1 MAPQH
6 VGQTAN
12 RQDEEDARQIAQ
24 LLNGENPG
32 SLEDILNRP
41 LDPGEKA
48 DDAINF
54 EDISDDD
61 LAEEEEGWG
70 GLWYDGMSDQGSD
83 GGRGREGVADG
94 GGDGGGDV
102 LGAIIQE
109 GNLPVE
115 GGAVAADGYDFDDL
129 FGDFGDD
136 LNGNDLGGA
145 NGAPLT
151 FDFVGNCG
159 IDDQPPESSATL
171 SDLARDGEAI
181 GAETN
186 LFRDVNFGSKG
197 KGKGAISIYIP
208 PPAGN
213 PEELLASLWPE
224 FDRHAPPK
232 FTSMLPP
239 KSAQFVGKTPLK
251 PPKPLRPTKIS
262 LEIDMDQE
270 KLFRMSCSTTTNFQ
284 RTPRED
290 AELRGIVLIEDPND
304 KEEESGDD
312 EGGVALE
319 AGHGPI
325 SGISQIDIEL
335 ACQDW
340 DAMLDAESLDTEPGA
355 VLAPANKRPREDATL
370 SEGDDEWLQAFG
382 ASQTP
387 AKRQKVNVDG
397 PSYLQLGQKRSGE
410 DDLFGESDDDWEQE
424 FGASLAPTMQL
435 QKEMPAASSK
445 LMRNELNLFEV
456 PWSLDDPERATAR
469 IAKHVTLDL
478 NDPNLLVDIHK
489 PTAASK
495 HRRRYGG
502 VTKRYLSGS
511 LTKDLSKRYNISN
524 DHAYE
529 QLKENQSKVRS
540 VIGNLTVEHSMPAL
554 RLQYPYYKTRLGVRE
569 ARSFHRPILSFRPNE
584 MVRFSKPA
592 SFKKK
597 YIKGRDTKSIFK
609 TTKDL
614 SLADN
619 SHVLLLEY
627 SEEYPT
633 MMSNFGMHN
642 RVINY
647 YRRKSEEDTSRPK
660 LELGETA
667 VLLPQDKSPFSIF
680 GTVDPGQV
688 TPTLYNAMFRAPIF
702 KQQAKPSDF
711 LVIRNTTGVDGSFWY
726 IRNIQNLYVVGQEL
740 PSVEVP
746 GPHARKVT
754 TTAKNRLKMISYR
767 KIKKNEHHRV
777 SVSEVTAHF
786 PETTDMQN
794 RQKLKEFMVFSKE
807 HREWEM
813 KDGDAIPDEDA
824 IRAMIPPE
832 DVCLLES
839 TQVGLRHLQD
849 AGYDKDNIE
858 DEIEEGKEDQSIHQ
872 QLAPWHTTKNF
883 LNATQG
889 KAMLELHGEGDPSG
903 RGWAF
908 SYIKTSMK
916 GGFKPVG
923 ESVEDRL
930 DSKRKQENGGHSY
943 NVAKQQK
950 AYDQSIAK
958 IWEAQKRSLSSTV
971 EPSDAE
977 VDAGDLYE
985 VREVIRS
992 EAATPAALGHHG
1004 DDETTSQYSRISAA
1018 SQRGRVLRITRD
1030 VRNEQG
1036 VIERQS
1042 EVVRDPRVIRQ
1053 YLKRR
1058 RDLENE
1064 RIQVAD
1070 LPNKPTGDEEQDRQH
1085 VKRIE
1090 EELARLSR
1098 NKGRRVAR
1106 EKQKGLLADGAAM
1119 SPDSADTP
1127 STTNAK
1133 TGGTSRKCA
1142 NCGMTGHI
1150 KTNKRLCPMLNGT
1163 HKPEDG
1169 LAVDTSSGLGSMS
1182 TLPAL

>member
-6 VGQTAN
+6 TSQVAFL
-12 RQDEEDARQIAQ
+12 QDEEDARQISQ
-24 LLNGENPG
+24 LLNGENLG
-32 SLEDILNRP
+32 SLDDILSRP
-41 LDPGEKA
+41 LEPGEKA
-48 DDAINF
+48 VDAIDF
-54 EDISDDD
+54 EDISDND
-61 LAEEEEGWG
+61 LAEDPSEQNGREEWSD
-70 GLWYDGMSDQGSD
+70 LWYDGESNGESNGESD
-83 GGRGREGVADG
+83 GEGA
-94 GGDGGGDV
+94 GDGDA
-102 LGAIIQE
+102 LGAIVQE
-109 GNLPVE
+109 GKLPLK
-115 GGAVAADGYDFDDL
+115 DGTKSDAYDFDDL
-129 FGDFGDD
+129 FGDFGEDVK
-136 LNGNDLGGA
+136 GNDLGTADGA
-145 NGAPLT
+145 ALT
-151 FDFVGNCG
+151 FDFVG
-159 IDDQPPESSATL
+159 DDDNDNQLPGSTAIL
-171 SDLARDGEAI
+171 SDLAQDKDTAD
-181 GAETN
+181 AENN
-186 LFRDVNFGSKG
+186 LFRDVNFGPKG
-197 KGKGAISIYIP
+197 KGKNAISIHHIP

-213 PEELLASLWPE
+213 IDELLVSLWPQ
-224 FDRHAPPK
+224 FDRQAPPK
-232 FTSMLPP
+232 FTSLLPP
-239 KSAQFVGKTPLK
+239 KFAEFVGKAPLK
-251 PPKPLRPTKIS
+251 PPKPLRPTKLS
-262 LEIDMDQE
+262 LEIEMDQE
-270 KLFRMSCSTTTNFQ
+270 KLFRMSGSATRLFQ

-290 AELRGIVLIEDPND
+290 AELKGLILIEDPND
-304 KEEESGDD
+304 KEEDGDD
-312 EGGVALE
+312 EGDIKLDT
-319 AGHGPI
+319 GHESIG
-325 SGISQIDIEL
+325 GINHIDIEL

-340 DAMLDAESLDTEPGA
+340 DAMLDAEPLDTEPEK
-355 VLAPANKRPREDATL
+355 VTNKRPREDDTL
-370 SEGDDEWLQAFG
+370 SEGDDGWLQAFG

-387 AKRQKVNVDG
+387 AKKQKTTVDG
-397 PSYLQLGQKRSGE
+397 SEPGQKRSRE
-410 DDLFGESDDDWEQE
+410 DDLFGESDDDWERE
-424 FGASLAPTMQL
+424 FGASPPPTKLASPPKPTRYD
-435 QKEMPAASSK
+435 PSW
-445 LMRNELNLFEV
+445 FDI
-456 PWSLDDPERATAR
+456 PWSLDDPERATAK

-478 NDPNLLVDIHK
+478 NDPDLLVDIHK

-554 RLQYPYYKTRLGVRE
+554 RLQYPYYKARLGVRE

-584 MVRFSKPA
+584 MVRFSKPG
-592 SFKKK
+592 FLKKK
-597 YIKGRDTKSIFK
+597 HIKGKDMKSIFSS
-609 TTKDL
+609 TKDL

-647 YRRKSEEDTSRPK
+647 YRRRSEEDTARPK

-680 GTVDPGQV
+680 GTVDPGQI
-688 TPTLYNAMFRAPIF
+688 TPALYNAMFRAPIF

-711 LVIRNTTGVDGSFWY
+711 LVIRNTTGVDGSSWY

-767 KIKKNEHHRV
+767 KLRKNEHHRV

-786 PETTDMQN
+786 PDTTDMQN

-839 TQVGLRHLQD
+839 TQVGVRHLQD

-872 QLAPWHTTKNF
+872 QLAPWNTTKNF

-950 AYDQSIAK
+950 AYEQSIAK

-977 VDAGDLYE
+977 ADAGDLYE
-985 VREVIRS
+985 DKEVVRS
-992 EAATPAALGHHG
+992 EAATPAAFGHHG
-1004 DDETTSQYSRISAA
+1004 DDETTSQYSRISVS

-1036 VIERQS
+1036 GIERQS

-1064 RIQVAD
+1064 RIQVSD

-1127 STTNAK
+1127 SASNVK
-1133 TGGTSRKCA
+1133 SGGTNRKCA

-1163 HKPEDG
+1163 FKPEDG
-1169 LAVDTSSGLGSMS
+1169 LTIDSPSGLGSMS